1 MKKLIALLMAT
12 TILFALGCGAKSKT
26 ETAEETTSVTEITT
40 TVQTEPAT
48 EAQAVETTE
57 KETVKPAA
65 EFSDSFKKEYCELLA
80 SGNYYQAREFTDSE
94 NRTYI
99 GTLFAEIFD
108 WNLDGVPELMIGYA
122 SDDEI
127 SYNIETLDVYTIK
140 NDKADLILSTDV
152 HSSYGALDGSQSI
165 GFSRGEDG
173 TIYLSIDNDETEE
186 MSVLGETYYS
196 FKDGKVEYTRFYAEM
211 DVDWDNG
218 ADTVFH
224 DFKIDGK
231 NVTEKQFNDK
241 RKEMGEDDI
250 FCAVIGYCDYSMLV
264 DYLAGNTETYKNQF
278 FHIYHEENPSWLY
291 EVKCG
296 F

>member
-1 MKKLIALLMAT
+1 LEFRPF
-12 TILFALGCGAKSKT
+12 LFRSK
-26 ETAEETTSVTEITT
+26 
-40 TVQTEPAT
+40 
-48 EAQAVETTE
+48 
-57 KETVKPAA
+57 
-65 EFSDSFKKEYCELLA
+65 
-80 SGNYYQAREFTDSE
+80 G
-94 NRTYI
+94 
-99 GTLFAEIFD
+99 G
-108 WNLDGVPELMIGYA
+108 
-122 SDDEI
+122 
-127 SYNIETLDVYTIK
+127 
-140 NDKADLILSTDV
+140 LILSTDV

-173 TIYLSIDNDETEE
+173 TIYLSIDNEETDE

-218 ADTVFH
+218 AETTFH

-278 FHIYHEENPSWLY
+278 FYIHHEETPSWLY